1 MQTIRNELESVHRD
15 AEVQSEP
22 LTSNR
27 YHQAKRRD
35 PNNPQW
41 LAKQTC
47 WRCGKVGH
55 IHPKCTALQAERE
68 AYYMKKVA
76 ERNAANVTTGEP
88 EANTKEI
95 FAKGINDGSEEWA
108 DIMVALAIISGPEV
122 DIEVVIDEA
131 LVKP

>member
-1 MQTIRNELESVHRD
+1 MRTEEKQMGWTYVDYVHQQLNRMQTIRNGLESVHRD

-55 IHPKCTALQAERE
+55 IHPKCTALQAERD
-68 AYYMKKVA
+68 AYYMKKLA
-76 ERNAANVTTGEP
+76 EWNAAN
-88 EANTKEI
+88 
-95 FAKGINDGSEEWA
+95 
-108 DIMVALAIISGPEV
+108 
-122 DIEVVIDEA
+122 
-131 LVKP
+131 